1 MFLNWLR
8 RLIFVLTAIVVPE
21 TFLTAAQPQ
30 ILIDDSLAGQLLIAS
45 PTIRDPRFDHAVI
58 LVVRHNHDGAMG
70 IVINMPT
77 DERPLANILEMVG
90 EKDTNVTGKVQ
101 LFAGGPVQPELGFV
115 IHSSGYRG
123 PGTIDVNER
132 VLMTS
137 NSRILRDIGNNK
149 GPQKSLI
156 AFGYAGWAAHQLDD
170 ELRHR
175 VWFTT
180 PADVNLIFDADI
192 SQCNHHVGFT
202 PESGHSARLAACP
215 LCANSG
221 HSAIHS
227 ITSSAL
233 VSSAGGMGRPS
244 DFAVLRLKTSSNLVG
259 CTTGRFAGF
268 SPLRMRPA

>member
-1 MFLNWLR
+1 MFSNWLSRLILILAATVVPGTFLN
-8 RLIFVLTAIVVPE
+8 
-21 TFLTAAQPQ
+21 AAQPCCVQ
-30 ILIDDSLAGQLLIAS
+30 TPVDDSLAGQLLIAS
-45 PTIRDPRFDHAVI
+45 PAIRNPHFDHAVI

-115 IHSSGYRG
+115 IHSSDYRG

-170 ELRHR
+170 ELRRR

-180 PADVNLIFDADI
+180 PADVNLIFDE
-192 SQCNHHVGFT
+192 NREKLW
-202 PESGHSARLAACP
+202 ESAYARRARDL
-215 LCANSG
+215 
-221 HSAIHS
+221 
-227 ITSSAL
+227 
-233 VSSAGGMGRPS
+233 
-244 DFAVLRLKTSSNLVG
+244 
-259 CTTGRFAGF
+259 
-268 SPLRMRPA
+268 

>member
-1 MFLNWLR
+1 MFSNWLSRLILILAATVVPGTFLNA
-8 RLIFVLTAIVVPE
+8 T
-21 TFLTAAQPQ
+21 QPCCVQ
-30 ILIDDSLAGQLLIAS
+30 APVDDSLAGQLLIAS
-45 PTIRDPRFDHAVI
+45 HAIRDPHFDHAVI

-115 IHSSGYRG
+115 IHSSDYRG

-170 ELRHR
+170 ELRRR

-180 PADVNLIFDADI
+180 PADVNLIFDENREKLWD
-192 SQCNHHVGFT
+192 
-202 PESGHSARLAACP
+202 SAYARRAQDL
-215 LCANSG
+215 
-221 HSAIHS
+221 
-227 ITSSAL
+227 
-233 VSSAGGMGRPS
+233 
-244 DFAVLRLKTSSNLVG
+244 
-259 CTTGRFAGF
+259 
-268 SPLRMRPA
+268 

>member
-1 MFLNWLR
+1 MFSNWLR
-8 RLIFVLTAIVVPE
+8 RLIFVLTAIVAPE

-115 IHSSGYRG
+115 IHSSDYRG
-123 PGTIDVNER
+123 PGAIDVNER

-170 ELRHR
+170 ELRRR

-180 PADVNLIFDADI
+180 PADVNLIFDE
-192 SQCNHHVGFT
+192 NREKLW
-202 PESGHSARLAACP
+202 ESAYARRAQDL
-215 LCANSG
+215 
-221 HSAIHS
+221 
-227 ITSSAL
+227 
-233 VSSAGGMGRPS
+233 
-244 DFAVLRLKTSSNLVG
+244 
-259 CTTGRFAGF
+259 
-268 SPLRMRPA
+268 

>member
-1 MFLNWLR
+1 MFSNWLS
-8 RLIFVLTAIVVPE
+8 RLILILTAIVVPG
-21 TFLTAAQPQ
+21 TFLNAAQPCCVQ
-30 ILIDDSLAGQLLIAS
+30 APVNDSLAGQLLIAS
-45 PTIRDPRFDHAVI
+45 PAIRDPHFDHAVI
-58 LVVRHNHDGAMG
+58 LVVRHNNDGAMG

-77 DERPLANILEMVG
+77 EERPLANILEMVG

-115 IHSSGYRG
+115 IHSSDYRG

-170 ELRHR
+170 ELRRR

-180 PADVNLIFDADI
+180 PADVNLIFDE
-192 SQCNHHVGFT
+192 NREKLW
-202 PESGHSARLAACP
+202 ESAYARRAQDL
-215 LCANSG
+215 
-221 HSAIHS
+221 
-227 ITSSAL
+227 
-233 VSSAGGMGRPS
+233 
-244 DFAVLRLKTSSNLVG
+244 
-259 CTTGRFAGF
+259 
-268 SPLRMRPA
+268 

>member
-1 MFLNWLR
+1 MTH
-8 RLIFVLTAIVVPE
+8 VLELVTSPDFCTHSDCRPE

-101 LFAGGPVQPELGFV
+101 LFAGGPVQPELGLL
-115 IHSSGYRG
+115 IHSSDYRG

-137 NSRILRDIGNNK
+137 NSRILRISATTK
-149 GPQKSLI
+149 GHRRVSLPSVMQVGRPI
-156 AFGYAGWAAHQLDD
+156 SLTMNFDVAFGLPHQ
-170 ELRHR
+170 
-175 VWFTT
+175 
-180 PADVNLIFDADI
+180 
-192 SQCNHHVGFT
+192 Q
-202 PESGHSARLAACP
+202 
-215 LCANSG
+215 
-221 HSAIHS
+221 
-227 ITSSAL
+227 
-233 VSSAGGMGRPS
+233 M
-244 DFAVLRLKTSSNLVG
+244 
-259 CTTGRFAGF
+259 
-268 SPLRMRPA
+268 